1 MSWLKPRSIRGQL
14 ISGLVLFEGLLV
26 VVFATLLVREQ
37 ASEIHERARL
47 RLESEVNLLALQSQ
61 DSLAQGQAGY
71 LLPILRT
78 MVNSPG
84 IRAALVTDSNGRV
97 IASSDPAMSG
107 KDPLTRLEKIHLV
120 DAPGPAIFRVPGG
133 AREGVQAIHAGGQLS
148 GFAWVYEDATASW
161 QQISSLIRITV
172 IFAGLAALGT
182 VFIAGILARSIT
194 RPLRALLAAT
204 RKLIRDPETKEGFPL
219 EVTSANESADLT
231 RAFNLMVTSIEEQR
245 AGLSDT
251 LALLDSMLE
260 NAPIGFAFFDRKFR
274 YVRVNQ
280 FMAEMNQAPIG
291 RHLGRT
297 ISEMLAGPASE
308 LLQASIESVF
318 ETGKPVVQFEVHTP
332 VSGDPSQVRSWLINV
347 YPVKASS
354 EAVRWVGAIVVE
366 TTERKHSEDALR
378 KTEKLAAAGRLAA
391 SIAHEINNPLEAVTN
406 LLYLLRHQPSLDRE
420 ALTYA
425 DLAQQEISRVA
436 EMTQQTLRFYR
447 QSTFPVVANVGEL
460 LDSVLTL
467 YTGRLQSLQV
477 EVSRNFG
484 PDLDLYCFSGEL
496 RQLFANLIGNAI
508 DALSQGGHLRLS
520 VLRSRSWVD
529 GRPGIRLFVADNGC
543 GMTRAI
549 RLRIFE
555 PFFTTKETT
564 GTGLGL
570 WVSSEIITKH
580 NATVRVASRPAG
592 GAGTKQPGTVFMLF
606 FPEDGIG
613 VPPTEPA
620 AETVQNASS
629 EDRPREPHEVR

>member
-14 ISGLVLFEGLLV
+14 ISGLILLEGLLV

-37 ASEIHERARL
+37 ALEIHERARL

-71 LLPILRT
+71 LVPILRA
-78 MVNSPG
+78 MINSPS
-84 IRAALVTDSNGRV
+84 IRTAMVTDSNGRV
-97 IASSDPAMSG
+97 IASSDPEMNG
-107 KDPLTRLEKIHLV
+107 KDLLTRLEKKHLE
-120 DAPGPAIFRVPGG
+120 DASGAVIFRVPGG
-133 AREGVQAIHAGGQLS
+133 AREAVQAIHVGGQLS
-148 GFAWVYEDATASW
+148 GFAWVYEDATAAW
-161 QQISSLIRITV
+161 QQIYSLIRITI
-172 IFAGLAALGT
+172 IFAGLGALGT
-182 VFIAGILARSIT
+182 AIIAGTLARSIT
-194 RPLRALLAAT
+194 RPLRALLVAT

-231 RAFNLMVTSIEEQR
+231 RAFNLMVTSMEEQR

-251 LALLDSMLE
+251 LSLLDSMLE

-280 FMAEMNQAPIG
+280 FMAAITQAPIG
-291 RHLGRT
+291 RQLGRT
-297 ISEMLAGPASE
+297 IEETLPAPAAAMLQGCI
-308 LLQASIESVF
+308 QKVF
-318 ETGKPVVQFEVHTP
+318 ETGEPVAQFELNTDL
-332 VSGDPSQVRSWLINV
+332 SGDATQARSWLINV
-347 YPVKASS
+347 YPVKTTS

-366 TTERKHSEDALR
+366 ATERKRAEDALR

-406 LLYLLRHQPSLDRE
+406 LLYLLRHEPSLD
-420 ALTYA
+420 ALAISYA
-425 DLAQQEISRVA
+425 DLAQQEIARVA

-447 QSTFPVVANVGEL
+447 QSTLPAVANVCEL

-467 YTGRLQSLQV
+467 FTGRLHSLQI
-477 EVSRNFG
+477 EVSRGCG

-508 DALSQGGHLRLS
+508 DAMSQGGHLRLS
-520 VLRSRSWVD
+520 VRRSRSWVD
-529 GRPGIRLFVADNGC
+529 GTPGVRLFVADNGC

-580 NATVRVASRPAG
+580 NATVRVASRPTDA
-592 GAGTKQPGTVFMLF
+592 AKQSGT
-606 FPEDGIG
+606 
-613 VPPTEPA
+613 
-620 AETVQNASS
+620 
-629 EDRPREPHEVR
+629 